1 MRGFERRSSGGA
13 IAVLA
18 LMLAGVAPGCA
29 PRPADQAPAAT
40 TTTTPPPAPAVA
52 PSFVNR
58 VWQVEKSEQIPAG
71 PLYTFFSDGV
81 LVITS
86 PGNTP
91 LVGAWARTDS
101 GLTMTEEGITRP
113 VDVIGLTA
121 ERFHIRING
130 VGEPVEIQFAPA
142 KGE

>member
-1 MRGFERRSSGGA
+1 MRFARALSAGA

-18 LMLAGVAPGCA
+18 LTLALAAPGCA
-29 PRPADQAPAAT
+29 PRPADEAPAAT
-40 TTTTPPPAPAVA
+40 STTAPPPAPTVA
-52 PSFVNR
+52 PSFINR

-101 GLTMTEEGITRP
+101 GLTMTEESITRP
-113 VDVIGLTA
+113 VDVLELTA
-121 ERFHIRING
+121 ERFRIRING